1 MDERS
6 KVIEGEHMVLVQQ
19 LTRQVNFLQDQFKDM
34 REQQHKILFS
44 TKEND
49 TIYDEENLQSND
61 EDQVQPGAGPGSF
74 ENTQQ
79 SLKLN
84 SVLGIAQNRN
94 NLGLQSVATNA
105 PINFI
110 PQQSPAHSHQQAQS
124 KSIIS
129 PQSIGAPQVA
139 FQIDPIK

>member
-6 KVIEGEHMVLVQQ
+6 KVIESEHMVLVQQ
-19 LTRQVNFLQDQFKDM
+19 LSRQMNLLQDQFKDM

-79 SLKLN
+79 SMKLN
-84 SVLGIAQNRN
+84 SILGTAQNRN
-94 NLGLQSVATNA
+94 NLGLQSVATTA

-110 PQQSPAHSHQQAQS
+110 PQQSPAHSHHQVQS

-129 PQSIGAPQVA
+129 PQSLNAPQVG
-139 FQIDPIK
+139 FQIEPVK

>member
-1 MDERS
+1 MIEANEKYSQSMDERS

-61 EDQVQPGAGPGSF
+61 ED
-74 ENTQQ
+74 
-79 SLKLN
+79 
-84 SVLGIAQNRN
+84 
-94 NLGLQSVATNA
+94 
-105 PINFI
+105 
-110 PQQSPAHSHQQAQS
+110 
-124 KSIIS
+124 
-129 PQSIGAPQVA
+129 
-139 FQIDPIK
+139 

>member
-1 MDERS
+1 
-6 KVIEGEHMVLVQQ
+6 MVLVQQ
-19 LTRQVNFLQDQFKDM
+19 LSRQMNLLQDQFKDM

-44 TKEND
+44 TKENDD

-94 NLGLQSVATNA
+94 NLGLQSVATTA

-129 PQSIGAPQVA
+129 PQSIGAPQVV
-139 FQIDPIK
+139 FQIEPMK

>member
-1 MDERS
+1 MIEANEKYSQSMDERS

-79 SLKLN
+79 SIKLN
-84 SVLGIAQNRN
+84 SVLGNAQNRN

-110 PQQSPAHSHQQAQS
+110 PQ
-124 KSIIS
+124 
-129 PQSIGAPQVA
+129 
-139 FQIDPIK
+139 